1 MKNTSY
7 SKPRRNRLRIGVLAC
22 TLVLTAGLTACGGES
37 AIDQPPQDIEDQ
49 MLRAVDGQSITT
61 INTSGEQIDG
71 NEASNVNLTVYLK
84 DRHGY
89 LAPVSYQWGDKDPE
103 GLANAA
109 LSLLTEGSTES
120 GRLPTGFKAT
130 LPKGTQ
136 VKNMTFNPEQKLVV
150 VELSKEFANYAPEDE
165 RSVMESLTWTLTSLP
180 DVEQV
185 QLWMDSKKL
194 SEMPVG
200 HTPLDAN
207 MTRHAGINLE
217 KDETV
222 SYYRSMPV
230 QLYFTSLTE
239 EGKTYYIPITRLVEP
254 SDDTVTATINELI
267 EGPHNLK
274 AMSMVATDQ
283 TKVTSV
289 EHKEN
294 GELVVHMSDP
304 MFEEGDKVPADL
316 LKSVIF
322 SLTELGDVDQVQITM
337 NGKTDIQGTD
347 DIDYSKPVTRP
358 AMNPMI
364 KG

>member
-1 MKNTSY
+1 MKKTSNQNT
-7 SKPRRNRLRIGVLAC
+7 RRNRYRIGILAC

-37 AIDQPPQDIEDQ
+37 AIDQPPTDIENQ
-49 MLRAVDGQSITT
+49 MLQAVDGNPVTT
-61 INTSGEQIDG
+61 KNTSGEQVDG
-71 NEASNVNLTVYLK
+71 NEEANANLTVYLK
-84 DRHGY
+84 DRYGY
-89 LAPVSYQWGDKDPE
+89 LAPVSYQWGDKDTE

-109 LSLLTEGSTES
+109 VTLLTEGSTEA
-120 GRLPTGFKAT
+120 GRLPTGFTAT

-150 VELSKEFANYAPEDE
+150 LELSKEFANYAPEDE
-165 RSVMESLTWTLTSLP
+165 RSIMESLTWTLTSLP

-194 SEMPVG
+194 TEMPVG
-200 HTPLDAN
+200 HTPLDTN
-207 MTRHAGINLE
+207 LTRHTGINLE
-217 KDETV
+217 KDDTV

-254 SDDTVTATINELI
+254 SDDIVTATINELI
-267 EGPHNLK
+267 EGPHNK
-274 AMSMVATDQ
+274 TAMSMVATDQ
-283 TKVTSV
+283 TKISKI
-289 EHKEN
+289 EHKEDS
-294 GELVVHMSDP
+294 LVVHLSDP
-304 MFEEGDKVPADL
+304 MFEQGDKVPADL

-322 SLTELGDVDQVQITM
+322 SLTELSDVDKVQITM
-337 NGKTDIQGTD
+337 NGQTDILGSD

-358 AMNPMI
+358 SVNPMI